1 MKYYDNNILDG
12 AATFMADRMTSLG
25 QFFSSE
31 ETLDVY
37 SARINKI
44 IHNSELYKKRQIFF
58 KELIK
63 NKVKRL
69 FNEEERKNIDLR
81 LDNGLASGIVDHCGI
96 LDNPILLG
104 ASLVSNYSKLFD
116 RSTHGDILTFATGN
130 IPVNEPFR
138 RRGFMFRGRRI
149 NLYAKKDKNKIVYV
163 MPKQD
168 FNLVDRAVKAHE
180 FHLYSKEE
188 QSFLIKTTELIKKID
203 FSTCKSLGDQLTKI
217 NYYLWPFLFEEKLR
231 SKLSNLISI
240 EYDDIV
246 SEYLIHIIENDKKSF
261 IYMMLFDEKFREK
274 TLKEFGGIVGAWND
288 EEDSGTHF
296 FWGVDSNLERVSLR
310 TEKDSLVSKDGNYTH
325 LNEKDVIL
333 LLRQKKLIIG
343 MLLKFSLVIFYMGL
357 KPLAGLGSVEYL
369 NRMKIKIS
377 NFLSKYFSDE
387 VENFK
392 NIDINGMVSIP
403 LLLEK
408 DGTNVKSINAFDVF
422 YKGGISQDYFNR
434 LSKLP
439 LKSLVVPIL
448 TFYTYAAAKYGNEED
463 KKVKFELAPPLLNS
477 YLTSLFD

>member
-1 MKYYDNNILDG
+1 
-12 AATFMADRMTSLG
+12 
-25 QFFSSE
+25 
-31 ETLDVY
+31 V
-37 SARINKI
+37 
-44 IHNSELYKKRQIFF
+44 
-58 KELIK
+58 
-63 NKVKRL
+63 
-69 FNEEERKNIDLR
+69 
-81 LDNGLASGIVDHCGI
+81 VDHCGI

-104 ASLVSNYSKLFD
+104 AALVSNYCKLFD
-116 RSTHGDILTFATGN
+116 KSLYGDILTFATGN

-138 RRGFMFRGRRI
+138 RRGFMFRGRRV
-149 NLYAKKDKNKIVYV
+149 NLYAKKDKNKIVYA

-168 FNLVDRAVKAHE
+168 FNLVDRAIKAHE
-180 FHLYSKEE
+180 FHLFSKDE
-188 QSFLIKTTELIKKID
+188 QTFLIKTTELIKKID
-203 FSTCKSLGDQLTKI
+203 FSTCESLGDQLTKI

-231 SKLSNLISI
+231 PKLSNLISI

-246 SEYLIHIIENDKKSF
+246 SEYLIYVIKNDKKSF
-261 IYMMLFDEKFREK
+261 IYKMLFDEKFREK

-296 FWGVDSNLERVSLR
+296 FWGVDSNLERISLR
-310 TEKDSLVSKDGNYTH
+310 VDKDNLISKDGNYIN
-325 LNEKDVIL
+325 LNEDDVVL

-377 NFLSKYFSDE
+377 NFLSQDFSDE

-392 NIDINGMVSIP
+392 NIDINAMVSIP

-408 DGTNVKSINAFDVF
+408 DGENVKSINAFDVF
-422 YKGGISQDYFNR
+422 YKGGMSQDYFNR

-448 TFYTYAAAKYGNEED
+448 SFYTYAAAKYGKEED
-463 KKVKFELAPPLLNS
+463 KNVKFDLTPDLLNF
-477 YLTSLFD
+477 YLTALLD